1 MSDKYLWTKH
11 ARKRLTERGEIKESW
26 VIDTIENPSRSEF
39 IIDDSGEKYHYYKR
53 IPEFDNRVLEVVTSA
68 NSTPIR
74 IITLYFNRNMRNK
87 I

>member
-1 MSDKYLWTKH
+1 MNDKYLWTNH
-11 ARKRLTERGEIKESW
+11 ARKRLTERQEIKESW
-26 VIDTIENPSRSEF
+26 VIDTIENFDRSEF
-39 IIDDSGEKYHYYKR
+39 ITDESGQKYHYYKR

-74 IITLYFNRNMRNK
+74 IITIYFNRNMRKK